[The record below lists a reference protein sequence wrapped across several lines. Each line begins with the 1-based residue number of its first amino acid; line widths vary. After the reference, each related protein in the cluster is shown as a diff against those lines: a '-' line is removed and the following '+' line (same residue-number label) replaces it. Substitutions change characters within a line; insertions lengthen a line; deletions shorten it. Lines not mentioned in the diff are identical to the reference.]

1 MATDNLL
8 AELLDRGVTRRD
20 FLKFC
25 GGMAAVLGLSSSY
38 VPTIAH
44 ALETKKKPILVWIEC
59 QSCTGDTEALLRATK
74 PTVSELILDSPS
86 TTVKPSWQRPASR
99 RRSHSPMC

>member
-8 AELLDRGVTRRD
+8 AELLYRGVSRRD

-25 GGMAAVLGLSSSY
+25 SASAAVLGLSSSY
-38 VPTIAH
+38 VPQIAH

-59 QSCTGDTEALLRATK
+59 
-74 PTVSELILDSPS
+74 
-86 TTVKPSWQRPASR
+86 
-99 RRSHSPMC
+99 